1 MKFKPRNLGSLRG
14 LLLKKEAA
22 SRINGNAFFD
32 LIKVD
37 AKKINTTDFLRN
49 RNEARAFTQ
58 TSFVAQPA
66 TKSQSQ
72 SFSP

>member
-1 MKFKPRNLGSLRG
+1 MR
-14 LLLKKEAA
+14 KEAA

-37 AKKINTTDFLRN
+37 EKKINNIDFLRN
-49 RNEARAFTQ
+49 WNEARAFTQ